1 MSFKVN
7 LQNAGE
13 EILEK
18 IGRRAVQENFI
29 SGTGMAVPGKVTSRT
44 GNLMRAVLG
53 DKGSGGR
60 RIIDVNGDP
69 VVYTIGVDS
78 MIRPQAALI
87 HEGGV
92 RVVTEQMRRF
102 FWLKYRTTP
111 GGSAENEM
119 WSRLRFKRHIVYQPR
134 PYLGPTVYAMVPEI
148 KEILRKY
155 GIEALRMEVKK
166 IITGSNKTVTP
177 TVG

>member
-1 MSFKVN
+1 MSLKVS
-7 LQNAGE
+7 LQKAGE

-29 SGTGMAVPGKVTSRT
+29 SGTGMAIPGKVTSRT

-60 RIIDVNGDP
+60 RIIDVSGDP

-78 MIRPQAALI
+78 TIRPQAALI

-102 FWLKYRTTP
+102 FWAKYFTTP
-111 GGSAENEM
+111 SGAADYTM
-119 WSRLRFKRHIVYQPR
+119 WRALRWKKHITYQPR
-134 PYLGPTVYAMVPEI
+134 PYLGPTVHAMVPEM
-148 KEILRKY
+148 KEILRKH
-155 GIEALRMEVKK
+155 GIEALRIEIKK
-166 IITGSNKTVTP
+166 IITGANKTVTP